1 MMKRLLFLI
10 VWSLLLLMEISR
22 PTIAGAGN
30 EAAAGERILSFTSHV
45 QVQPDASL
53 TVTETIVVRA
63 TGDQIKRGI
72 VRDFPTTYTNRFGHK
87 VIVGFRILEVQ
98 RDGTAEPY
106 HLESAPNGKKVYIGQ
121 KDIFLSPGV
130 YTYTLTYHTTRQL
143 GFFPDFDELYWNV
156 TGHGWTFPL
165 DRAEAV
171 VILPPGAR
179 VRQYAAYTGV
189 MGSKGQDFLASV
201 QDGRIVFTGTRGF
214 ASGEGMTVA
223 VSWPKGFVP
232 APTRQTQVWHFLQDN
247 LSAASVWLAVLALL
261 GYYFLI
267 WFKVGRDPQKG
278 LIIPLYGPPQG
289 LSPAAV
295 RFVKRM
301 GFDDKAFAAT
311 LVNMAVKGRLI
322 IEDHAGD
329 FTLRR
334 PQTKPP
340 SPLTGPEEKILSKLF
355 QGQDVLKVAATNH
368 ENIRSAA
375 KALGNN
381 LRWEVEKKYF
391 ITNSGY
397 FAGGVL
403 FSLLA
408 LALAVLMSGDR
419 DIMFATGFLVLW
431 LSIWTPVSISLWVMK
446 AQKVLAVP
454 FSFFAVMAL
463 SAIFFFSPL
472 TAVVFVLVVVF
483 NMLFHFLLKAYTV
496 SGRRIMDQIDG
507 FRMYLTAAEQ
517 HRLELL
523 HPPERTPELFE
534 KYLPFAL
541 ALDVENEWCE
551 QFSDVLDKASYA
563 PDWYQGSSWRSLG
576 SGGIS
581 ASLGSSLSASISSS
595 SSPPGSS
602 SGSGGGGSSGGGG
615 GGGGGSGW

>member
-1 MMKRLLFLI
+1 MKRLLFLI
-10 VWSLLLLMEISR
+10 VWSLLLLMEMSR
-22 PTIAGAGN
+22 PTIAGNKAT
-30 EAAAGERILSFTSHV
+30 AGERILSFTSRV

-53 TVTETIVVRA
+53 KVTETIVVRA

-98 RDGTAEPY
+98 RDGAAEPY
-106 HLESAPNGKKVYIGQ
+106 HLESAPNGKKVYLGQ
-121 KDIFLSPGV
+121 KDVFLSPGV

-179 VRQYAAYTGV
+179 VREYAAYTGV
-189 MGSKGQDFLASV
+189 LGSKGQDFLTSV

-214 ASGEGMTVA
+214 ASGEGLTVA
-223 VSWPKGFVP
+223 VSWPKGFVS
-232 APTRQTQVWHFLQDN
+232 APTRQTQVRHFLEDN
-247 LSAASVWLAVLALL
+247 LSASLVWLAVLALL
-261 GYYFLI
+261 AYYFVI

-311 LVNMAVKGRLI
+311 LVHMAVEGRLI
-322 IEDHAGD
+322 IEDQAGD

-340 SPLTGPEEKILSKLF
+340 SPLTGPEAKILSKLF

-368 ENIRSAA
+368 ENIGSAA
-375 KALGNN
+375 KALANN

-408 LALAVLMSGDR
+408 LALAVLMSEGR
-419 DIMFATGFLVLW
+419 DIMFATGFMVLW

-446 AQKVLAVP
+446 AQKLLAVI
-454 FSFFAVMAL
+454 FSFFAVLAL
-463 SAIFFFSPL
+463 IAIFFFSPL
-472 TAVVFVLVVVF
+472 TAVVFVLVVVS
-483 NMLFHFLLKAYTV
+483 NMLFHYLLKAYTV

-551 QFSDVLDKASYA
+551 QFSEVLDKASYT